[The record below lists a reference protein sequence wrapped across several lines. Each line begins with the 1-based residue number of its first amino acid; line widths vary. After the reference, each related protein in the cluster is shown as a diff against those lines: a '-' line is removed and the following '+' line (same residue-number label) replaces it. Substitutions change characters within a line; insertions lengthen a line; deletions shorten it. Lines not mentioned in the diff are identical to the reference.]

1 MSSVLAVV
9 LAGGKGSRLEPL
21 TRDRS
26 KPAVPFGGCFRIID
40 FTLSNCINSGLR
52 QILVVTQYKAASLER
67 HIERGWHF
75 LSAELGEFVAVRPP
89 EQRVDENWYLG
100 TADAIYQNIYTI
112 EKIRPKHVLIL
123 SGDHIYRMNYA
134 TFIAD
139 HLQSEADCTI
149 ACLPV
154 PVEEGY
160 RFGVMQ
166 IDDSRR
172 VIDFREKPHDPDPLP
187 GDPSTCLASMG
198 IYLFRTEFLFE
209 HLCHDANQPGSSRD
223 FGKNIIPSIIND
235 HVVQAWPFRNSR
247 TGGAAYWKDVGT
259 IDSYYDANMDLVS
272 VDPELNLYDRDWPFR
287 SFQPPLPPP
296 KFVFNDLSPDQP
308 RIGHAMDSLVCAG
321 TIVSGGTVERCILG
335 PEVRI
340 NSYAE
345 VRDSILYDGV
355 NVGRYAKVR
364 KAIIDKSV
372 VIPEGMRIGYDP
384 AEDARNGFTISENG
398 VVTVPRNF
406 RPLESPDVGTP
417 HFVRESLQRKPR
429 RPFGSR

>member
-1 MSSVLAVV
+1 MSNVLAVV

-40 FTLSNCINSGLR
+40 FTLSNCINSGVR

-100 TADAIYQNIYTI
+100 TADAVYQNIYTI
-112 EKIRPKHVLIL
+112 EKIRPKHVMIL
-123 SGDHIYRMNYA
+123 SGDHIYKMNYA
-134 TFIAD
+134 SFIAD

-149 ACLPV
+149 ASLPV
-154 PVEEGY
+154 PIEEGR

-166 IDDSRR
+166 IDETKR
-172 VIDFREKPHDPDPLP
+172 VIDFREKPHDPDPIP
-187 GDPSTCLASMG
+187 GDPSVCLASMG

-209 HLCHDANQPGSSRD
+209 HLCNDANQPGSARD

-235 HVVQAWPFRNSR
+235 HVVQAWPFRDPK
-247 TGGAAYWKDVGT
+247 TGGPAYWKDVGT
-259 IDSYYDANMDLVS
+259 IDSYYDANMDLIS
-272 VDPELNLYDRDWPFR
+272 VDPELNLYDRNWPIR

-296 KFVFNDLSPDQP
+296 KFVFNDLSPEIP
-308 RIGHAMDSLVCAG
+308 RVGHAMDSMVCAG

-335 PEVRI
+335 PEVRV

-345 VRDSILYDGV
+345 VRDSILYDAV
-355 NVGRYAKVR
+355 NVGRYAR
-364 KAIIDKSV
+364 IRRAIIDKDV
-372 VIPEGMRIGYDP
+372 VVPDGMRIGYDRD
-384 AEDARNGFTISENG
+384 EDLRNGFTVSENG

-406 RPLESPDVGTP
+406 RVADPQEGRGP
-417 HFVRESLQRKPR
+417 HFIRAAGGRGAA
-429 RPFGSR
+429 RPFESR